1 MASSGTLPLAPGT
14 PENRESA
21 GKQPS
26 AKNNDYDP
34 THGLLL
40 VFADI

>member
-1 MASSGTLPLAPGT
+1 MASPWTLPLAPGT
-14 PENRESA
+14 PQNRESA
-21 GKQPS
+21 GKQPK

-40 VFADI
+40 FLADV